1 MKVLQ
6 IGMGNN
12 PGGVE
17 AFVMNYYRQL
27 SLKGIRFDFVSMY
40 GEIAFHQEILSLG
53 GQVFLVPNVKK
64 DYFGYVKAMK
74 EILAEGRYDVVHVNM
89 LSAANILPLW
99 SGKKRRQAV
108 GKAIAHSHNAS
119 APGMLRRRLDQ
130 WNRPKISGSA
140 DVLAAC
146 GEKAGRWLFGD
157 QAYEQGQVVL
167 LSNAI

>member
-74 EILAEGRYDVVHVNM
+74 EILAEGRY
-89 LSAANILPLW
+89 
-99 SGKKRRQAV
+99 
-108 GKAIAHSHNAS
+108 
-119 APGMLRRRLDQ
+119 
-130 WNRPKISGSA
+130 
-140 DVLAAC
+140 C
-146 GEKAGRWLFGD
+146 
-157 QAYEQGQVVL
+157 L
-167 LSNAI
+167 LYTSRCV

>member
-64 DYFGYVKAMK
+64 DYFGYVKALK
-74 EILAEGRYDVVHVNM
+74 EILAEGFVEHSSSRKAERKLKWQSD
-89 LSAANILPLW
+89 LPD
-99 SGKKRRQAV
+99 
-108 GKAIAHSHNAS
+108 
-119 APGMLRRRLDQ
+119 AP
-130 WNRPKISGSA
+130 
-140 DVLAAC
+140 
-146 GEKAGRWLFGD
+146 
-157 QAYEQGQVVL
+157 
-167 LSNAI
+167 

>member
-53 GQVFLVPNVKK
+53 GQVFLVPFRLCKSH
-64 DYFGYVKAMK
+64 
-74 EILAEGRYDVVHVNM
+74 EGNPCR
-89 LSAANILPLW
+89 
-99 SGKKRRQAV
+99 
-108 GKAIAHSHNAS
+108 
-119 APGMLRRRLDQ
+119 
-130 WNRPKISGSA
+130 
-140 DVLAAC
+140 
-146 GEKAGRWLFGD
+146 
-157 QAYEQGQVVL
+157 GQ
-167 LSNAI
+167 I